1 MPPKLV
7 FRMTQDE
14 MYRLY
19 SSYADNGT
27 EEGRSMGTLIG
38 YYWKK
43 SMNNKKVFEM
53 TRLGLLREAT
63 HARENGWPE
72 LEAILRGWAD
82 RALPEPTDA

>member
-1 MPPKLV
+1 
-7 FRMTQDE
+7 MTQDE

-63 HARENGWPE
+63 HARENGLFE
-72 LEAILRGWAD
+72 LETILRDWAD
-82 RALPEPTDA
+82 RALPES

>member
-1 MPPKLV
+1 
-7 FRMTQDE
+7 MTQDE

-63 HARENGWPE
+63 HARENGLHE
-72 LEAILRGWAD
+72 LETILRDWAD
-82 RALPEPTDA
+82 RALPES